1 MLAKKLKAK
10 NKQVFFKMKIAIVH
24 DYLKEYGGAERVLEA
39 ILEIWTDAEIFTSIY
54 CPEFLGPHK
63 KRLEKWNIHTSFLQ
77 KIPLKNKLIS
87 AFRII
92 GPWVFKSFDLS
103 EFDVVIVSQAGTFV
117 SPNLVKTS
125 TKNIKVAYCHTP
137 PRWLYGY
144 STAGGWERGLKKIIK
159 IILGRIPM
167 SWLKS
172 VDYKAAQLPDFYIAN
187 SKEVAGRIKKFYKR
201 DSVVIYPPVEIIKGA
216 SLMRSRIGKEAG
228 YFLAGGRLARPK
240 RIDLAIKSANN
251 LKINLKVFGKE
262 FAGYGKELRKMAG
275 STIEFLGEV
284 SDEERWKLMA
294 KAKAFIFP
302 AEEEDFGI
310 TPVEA
315 MGVGTPVIAYRSGGV
330 TESVVEG
337 KTGIF
342 FDEPTAESL
351 SSAIKNFEKIK
362 FKPEDC
368 INQAKKFSKERFKK
382 EMLQFVNQHARTS

>member
-1 MLAKKLKAK
+1 
-10 NKQVFFKMKIAIVH
+10 MKIAIVH
-24 DYLKEYGGAERVLEA
+24 DYLKEYGGAERVVEA
-39 ILEIWTDAEIFTSIY
+39 ILEIWPDAEVFTTIY
-54 CPEFLGPHK
+54 CPEFLGPHRR
-63 KRLEKWNIHTSFLQ
+63 RLEKWNIHTSFLQ
-77 KIPLKNKLIS
+77 KIPLKSKLIS

-103 EFDVVIVSQAGTFV
+103 KFDVVIVSQAGTFV

-125 TKNIKVAYCHTP
+125 TKNIKITYCHTP

-144 STAGGWERGLKKIIK
+144 STAGGWERGLKKMLK
-159 IILGRIPM
+159 NLFGKVPM
-167 SWLKS
+167 GWLKS
-172 VDYKAAQLPDFYIAN
+172 IDYKAAQLPDYYIAN

-201 DSVVIYPPVEIIKGA
+201 DSVVIYPPVEIVRGA
-216 SLMRSRIGKEAG
+216 KLFHPRGGEKAD

-240 RIDLAIKSANN
+240 RIDLAIKAANE
-251 LKINLKVFGKE
+251 LGIILKVFGKE
-262 FAGYGKELRKMAG
+262 FAGYGEELRNIAG
-275 STIEFLGEV
+275 PTIEFLGEV

-294 KAKAFIFP
+294 GAKAFIFP

-330 TESVVEG
+330 VESVVEN

-351 SSAIKNFEKIK
+351 SNAIKKFEKTR

-382 EMLQFVNQHARTS
+382 EMLQFVNQHAGTS